1 MAKNWTL
8 KEAVQVITEGTDKAA
23 IQELG
28 KKFPITVV
36 AIAKMGANEG
46 IQTIF
51 GAMPEHMT
59 MLKMERA
66 LKDGVEDT
74 EEDAVVEA
82 EDSDAS
88 EAADT
93 DLSSMTTKQLYN
105 LCIKRGIKA
114 NKYGKPKSYYV
125 ELLKGGSDQAEAEAE
140 AEDEDEVEEEKESK
154 YGEMSAVELYKLCK
168 KRGIKVEP
176 KQKAAVY
183 VAALEGVDA
192 AAEPE
197 EEDDWG
203 DEEEEK
209 EPKPAKPSKAAKAKK
224 APADDDDD
232 DWDI

>member
-66 LKDGVEDT
+66 LKEGIEDT
-74 EEDAVVEA
+74 EEDAVAEA
-82 EDSDAS
+82 EDGDAS

-114 NKYGKPKSYYV
+114 NKYGKPKSYYI
-125 ELLKGGSDQAEAEAE
+125 ELLEGGSDQAEDEG
-140 AEDEDEVEEEKESK
+140 EDEEEEKSK

-183 VAALEGVDA
+183 VAALEKADA

-209 EPKPAKPSKAAKAKK
+209 EPKPAKPSKSAKTKK
-224 APADDDDD
+224 TPADDDDDD

>member
-8 KEAVQVITEGTDKAA
+8 KEARQVIAEGTDKAA

-28 KKFPITVV
+28 KKFPLTSV
-36 AIAKMGANEG
+36 AIAKMGTNEG
-46 IQTIF
+46 IRTLF

-66 LKDGVEDT
+66 LKDGI
-74 EEDAVVEA
+74 
-82 EDSDAS
+82 EDSDDEDVSEDVAS
-88 EAADT
+88 EDTNEAADT
-93 DLSSMTTKQLYN
+93 DLSSMTTKQLYE

-125 ELLKGGSDQAEAEAE
+125 DLLKGDGDKQDEPDN
-140 AEDEDEVEEEKESK
+140 DEDEAEKEDEYAGK
-154 YGEMSAVELYKLCK
+154 SAIDLFKLCK

-176 KQKAAVY
+176 KQKASVY
-183 VAALEGVDA
+183 IAALKKDDA
-192 AAEPE
+192 AAEEP
-197 EEDDWG
+197 EEDDDWD

-209 EPKPAKPSKAAKAKK
+209 ESKQTKSSKPAKQEKKK
-224 APADDDDD
+224 AADDDDD

>member
-8 KEAVQVITEGTDKAA
+8 KEAVQVIAEGTDKAA

-66 LKDGVEDT
+66 LKEGIEDT
-74 EEDAVVEA
+74 EEDAVAEA

-105 LCIKRGIKA
+105 LCVKRGIKA
-114 NKYGKPKSYYV
+114 NKYGKPKSYYI
-125 ELLKGGSDQAEAEAE
+125 ELLEGGSDQAE
-140 AEDEDEVEEEKESK
+140 DEVEDEEEEKSK
-154 YGEMSAVELYKLCK
+154 YSEMSAVELYKLCK

-183 VAALEGVDA
+183 VAALEEVDA

-197 EEDDWG
+197 EEDGWG

-209 EPKPAKPSKAAKAKK
+209 ESKPAKPSKAAKAKK

-232 DWDI
+232 DDWDI